1 MRRRPTI
8 AQIRPER
15 SHCAAT
21 ALYSVGSLFPYVS
34 SSWVIF
40 LDICCD
46 SSTSDGSDTKCEQPS
61 SLGQTLAYDAHDL
74 EREVPP
80 MRVCYFPDVS
90 NSHVSYFF
98 FQLLAHS
105 SSYYLFTMLAL
116 RYIYSRKG
124 EALYISNPC
133 VMKYVWCSIGM
144 SLFSDR

>member
-98 FQLLAHS
+98 FPVAS
-105 SSYYLFTMLAL
+105 SLIIILSVYYASTSIYIFTK
-116 RYIYSRKG
+116 R
-124 EALYISNPC
+124 
-133 VMKYVWCSIGM
+133 
-144 SLFSDR
+144 